1 MQAIVD
7 CQKIIFDVC
16 VGFLG
21 NVNDSKMLCRS
32 ILYKHAQFQGMFNVN
47 KATKGIPPYLLGDN
61 GYPLINW
68 IMAPFKKNRYHMI
81 LKLLYNRKHGR
92 GQSIVENTF
101 WNFLKKL
108 SNT

>member
-1 MQAIVD
+1 
-7 CQKIIFDVC
+7 
-16 VGFLG
+16 
-21 NVNDSKMLCRS
+21 
-32 ILYKHAQFQGMFNVN
+32 MFNVN
-47 KATKGIPPYLLGDN
+47 KATKRIPPYLLGDN

-101 WNFLKKL
+101 WNF
-108 SNT
+108 